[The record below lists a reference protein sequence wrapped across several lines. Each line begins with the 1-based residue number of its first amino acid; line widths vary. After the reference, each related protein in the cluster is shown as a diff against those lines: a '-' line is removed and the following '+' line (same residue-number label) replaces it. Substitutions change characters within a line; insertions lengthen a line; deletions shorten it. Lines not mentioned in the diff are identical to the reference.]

1 MTPGLEAAAP
11 ALPAGT
17 ALAAVGIAWA
27 SEVPCSGYYVDGAKV
42 AEQVISL
49 LRDTPTGRPATL
61 WMAGE
66 LVDRGTLGAGSAGAP
81 AHAGSTLATSSGVL
95 V

>member
-1 MTPGLEAAAP
+1 M
-11 ALPAGT
+11 
-17 ALAAVGIAWA
+17 
-27 SEVPCSGYYVDGAKV
+27 PCSGYYVDGAQV

-49 LRDTPTGRPATL
+49 LRDPPAGRPATL

-66 LVDRGTLGAGSAGAP
+66 FADLGTLGIGAASASQ
-81 AHAGSTLATSSGVL
+81 HGSTLGVQGVL